1 VSEAQFSPYTI
12 LSAWE
17 VVSLYYDALYSGD
30 LGIVRELM
38 TEKSYF
44 MTLETFGLRLAFR
57 DAEFKEQLGKIEED
71 SASLVV
77 VESRLSADLA
87 TRKPSPQIKI
97 ISSSWNGHERQTV
110 EYTEED
116 KMKKLYLS
124 KEESGW
130 KINYYAGRKVD

>member
-1 VSEAQFSPYTI
+1 MSEARFSHYTT
-12 LSAWE
+12 LSARE
-17 VVSLYYDALYSGD
+17 VVGLYYDALYSGD

-44 MTLETFGLRLAFR
+44 MTLETFGLRLSFR

-71 SASLVV
+71 SASLVA
-77 VESRLSADLA
+77 VESRLSADLV

-97 ISSSWNGHERQTV
+97 VSSSWNGHERQMV
-110 EYTEED
+110 DYTEED